1 MAKAGKALVFSGVCL
16 VFALLVASSLSEA
29 RKVAGKTYV
38 NTPIG
43 RLPPRCVHKVVS
55 GSEIEETD
63 NGVLIIKHP
72 RLVAV
77 PFTQPNP

>member
-1 MAKAGKALVFSGVCL
+1 MFSGVCL
-16 VFALLVASSLSEA
+16 VFALLVASSLCEA

-43 RLPPRCVHKVVS
+43 RLPPRCVHKVHS

-72 RLVAV
+72 RSVAV
-77 PFTQPNP
+77 LLRRLTPY